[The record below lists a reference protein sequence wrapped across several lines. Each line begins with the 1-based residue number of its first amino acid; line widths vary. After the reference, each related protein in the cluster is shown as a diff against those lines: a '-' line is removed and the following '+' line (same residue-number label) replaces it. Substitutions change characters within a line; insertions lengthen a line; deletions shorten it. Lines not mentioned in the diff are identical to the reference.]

1 MNELKVFITE
11 TAQKEI
17 KQLDLPTKKK
27 VDKAILKFQTN
38 PFDNNTVRL
47 VGHPEAQ
54 FRHRIGNYRIL
65 FDLVEEDQIYIIRIW
80 PRGKDYKK

>member
-1 MNELKVFITE
+1 MIYRVRIAK
-11 TAQKEI
+11 TAGKEI
-17 KQLDLPTKKK
+17 ERLHLPTKKK
-27 VDKAILKFQTN
+27 VDKAILKFSTN

-54 FRHRIGNYRIL
+54 FRHRIGDWRIL
-65 FDLVEEDQIYIIRIW
+65 FDLAGEDTIYITHVW